1 MATGGGQEATAQR
14 FLRITDIDQEPLEF
28 IAPIGG
34 YEEMPLVSLEE
45 AVKPLVPI
53 LPAVQSHASVAKR
66 RCKNP
71 ANKLIQD
78 ESASIMLYT
87 MGWEPID

>member
-66 RCKNP
+66 R
-71 ANKLIQD
+71 
-78 ESASIMLYT
+78 
-87 MGWEPID
+87 